1 MATTTEQTTVVK
13 TEKKKKSKGFLIV
26 LILLLVFGGWF
37 GLTKYNHSLHH
48 AETDDA
54 QLEANIAPIVPR
66 VSGYVKAVRV
76 KDNQLVKKGDTLVI
90 LDDRDL
96 RMKVSSA
103 EAALATAQ
111 STLGVAEATTTAATT
126 NIATTRASIGT
137 IEAQIKT
144 ADVALWRANQD
155 FQRYENL
162 YKDHSITKQ
171 QYEQALAAKQTA
183 ERQLDVL
190 REQRNQ
196 AAQQTKAVASQSA
209 ATGKQVN
216 VANATI
222 QQRKVEVEDAKLNLS
237 YAVITAPED
246 GIISKVNVQEGQL
259 VQTGQSLF
267 NVVLSDELWVVAN
280 FKETQIGKMKPG
292 QKVTVHVDAFSDHDF
307 EATLSSFSP
316 ATGAKFALLPPD
328 NASGNFVKVV
338 QRVPVKIEFSKN
350 DPMAKQL
357 RAGMNVSV
365 DVHLD

>member
-1 MATTTEQTTVVK
+1 MAHKTETKVVQ
-13 TEKKKKSKGFLIV
+13 TEKKKKSKVFLIV
-26 LILLLVFGGWF
+26 LILLVVLGGWF
-37 GLTKYNHSLHH
+37 GLTKYNHAQHH

-54 QLEANIAPIVPR
+54 QVEANISPIVPR
-66 VSGYVKAVRV
+66 VSGYVVSVKV
-76 KDNQLVKKGDTLVI
+76 KDNQQVKKGDTLVI

-96 RMKVSSA
+96 RIKLASA

-111 STLGVAEATTTAATT
+111 SNLGVAQATTTAATS
-126 NIATTRASIGT
+126 NIATTRASVET

-144 ADVALWRANQD
+144 AEVAVWRANQD
-155 FQRYENL
+155 YQRYENL

-183 ERQLDVL
+183 ERQLQVL
-190 REQRNQ
+190 QEQKNQ
-196 AAQQTKAVASQSA
+196 ATQQTRSVASQSA

-216 VANATI
+216 VASAVI

-246 GIISKVNVQEGQL
+246 GVVSKVNVQEGQL

-267 NVVLSDELWVVAN
+267 NIVLNDELWVVAN
-280 FKETQIGKMKPG
+280 FKETQLDKMKQG
-292 QKVTVHVDAFSDHDF
+292 QKVTVHADAFPDHDF
-307 EATLSSFSP
+307 DATLTSFSP

-338 QRVPVKIEFSKN
+338 QRVPVKIEFAKN
-350 DPMAKQL
+350 DTIARKL

-365 DVHLD
+365 DVHLN

>member
-1 MATTTEQTTVVK
+1 MAHKTETTVVK
-13 TEKKKKSKGFLIV
+13 TEKKKKSKVFLVV
-26 LILLLVFGGWF
+26 LVLLVALGGWF
-37 GLTKYNHSLHH
+37 GFSKYNHARHH

-54 QLEANIAPIVPR
+54 QVEANISPIVPR
-66 VSGYVKAVRV
+66 VSGYVIAVKV
-76 KDNQLVKKGDTLVI
+76 KDNQAVKKGDTLVI

-96 RMKVSSA
+96 RLKLAAA

-111 STLGVAEATTTAATT
+111 SNLGVAQATTTAATS
-126 NIATTRASIGT
+126 NVVTTRASIET

-144 ADVALWRANQD
+144 AEVSVWRANQD

-183 ERQLDVL
+183 ERQLQVL
-190 REQRNQ
+190 REQKNQ
-196 AAQQTKAVASQSA
+196 AAQQTRSVASQGA

-216 VANATI
+216 VASAII

-237 YAVITAPED
+237 YSVITAPED
-246 GIISKVNVQEGQL
+246 GIVSKVNVQDGQL
-259 VQTGQSLF
+259 VQTGQPLF
-267 NVVLSDELWVVAN
+267 NVVLSDETWVVAN
-280 FKETQIGKMKPG
+280 FKETQIGKMKQG
-292 QKVTVHVDAFSDHDF
+292 QKVTVHVDAFPDHDF
-307 EATLSSFSP
+307 DATLSSFSP

-350 DPMAKQL
+350 DPFARQL

-365 DVHLD
+365 DVHLN

>member
-1 MATTTEQTTVVK
+1 MATTTEQTTVV

-37 GLTKYNHSLHH
+37 GISKWNHAQHH

-54 QLEANIAPIVPR
+54 QVEANIAPIVPR
-66 VSGYVKAVRV
+66 VSGYVKQVLV
-76 KDNQLVKKGDTLVI
+76 KDNQQVKKGDTLVI

-96 RMKVSSA
+96 RMKLSSA

-111 STLGVAEATTTAATT
+111 SNLGVAEATTNAANT
-126 NIATTRASIGT
+126 NVATTRLSVET
-137 IEAQIKT
+137 IEAQMKT
-144 ADVALWRANQD
+144 AEVSVWRANND
-155 FQRYENL
+155 FERYENL

-183 ERQLDVL
+183 ERQLQVL

-222 QQRKVEVEDAKLNLS
+222 QQKRVEVEDAKLNLS
-237 YAVITAPED
+237 YTVITAPED
-246 GIISKVNVQEGQL
+246 GVVSKVNVQEGQL
-259 VQTGQSLF
+259 VQTGQALF

-280 FKETQIGKMKPG
+280 FKETQLDKMKQG
-292 QKVTVHVDAFSDHDF
+292 QKVTVHVDAFPDHDF
-307 EATLSSFSP
+307 EAVLSSFSP

-338 QRVPVKIEFSKN
+338 QRVPVKIEFAKN
-350 DPMAKQL
+350 DPLAKQL
-357 RAGMNVSV
+357 RAGMNVWV
-365 DVHLD
+365 DVHLN